1 MKPFSLKVA
10 GPIKSRRFDQVI
22 KIGSGPTAY
31 TMDGVD
37 GIRYNL
43 DWMAAALLLQKLSQ
57 PIAKETEAERLLRL
71 TVIENIRSALSKE
84 RSIAA

>member
-10 GPIKSRRFDQVI
+10 GPIQSRRFDQVI